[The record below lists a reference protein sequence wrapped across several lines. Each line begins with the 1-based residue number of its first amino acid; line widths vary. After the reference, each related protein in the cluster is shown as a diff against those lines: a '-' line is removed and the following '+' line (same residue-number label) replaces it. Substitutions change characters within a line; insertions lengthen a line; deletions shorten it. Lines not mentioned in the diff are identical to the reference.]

1 MDRIAAIGYDKKVG
15 YLVAEELGLFA
26 RHGLEVCYERSTH
39 APTHNQGMLDGRWD
53 MTLSS
58 ADTMIARATRDGADF
73 VLFMNVERGLDV
85 RLVGSPSIAGVA
97 DLRGKRLAGDPGD
110 SNYDLHRRKIMR
122 DYGLGDDEYQVEIIG
137 ASKERLEALLAGRV
151 AAAMLSSPYYQTAAE
166 KGFHLLADGA
176 DHVPNYPT
184 ASGWT
189 LRAWAAANRD
199 KLVRFI
205 RAIAEGNDWAL
216 EPANHEA
223 AVDLIGSRTGVPPA
237 QAEGKLARTIP
248 HAEIDPAGLAQVVAL
263 RAELGLYDPP
273 YDPIERFYDASYWA
287 EATGRPPPAPYGI
300 PDLERLRPSLA
311 AR

>member
-1 MDRIAAIGYDKKVG
+1 MERIAAIGYDKKVG
-15 YLVAEELGLFA
+15 YLVAEEHGLFA
-26 RHGLEVCYERSTH
+26 RHGLEVSYERAGH
-39 APTHNQGMLDGRWD
+39 APTHNQGMVEGRWD

-85 RLVGSPSIAGVA
+85 RLVAEPSIASVA
-97 DLRGKRLAGDPGD
+97 NLRGKRLAGDPGD

-122 DYGLGDDEYQVEIIG
+122 DYGLGDDEYEVEIIG
-137 ASKERLEALLAGRV
+137 ASKERFEALLAGRV
-151 AAAMLSSPYYQTAAE
+151 VAAMLSSPYYQGAAA
-166 KGFHLLADGA
+166 KGFRILADGA

-184 ASGWT
+184 GSGWT
-189 LRAWAAANRD
+189 RRAWAEANRD

-216 EPANHEA
+216 SPANHEA
-223 AVDLIGSRTGVPPA
+223 AVDLIFSRSGVPPA
-237 QAEGKLARTIP
+237 QAESKLARAIP

-287 EATGRPPPAPYGI
+287 EATGRPAPAPYGI
-300 PDLERLRPSLA
+300 PDLERLRQGA
-311 AR
+311 VTR